1 MSAPFRPRFRIWKQ
15 AKRCVL
21 LPGVFYGLM
30 DEQVNPLRGLM
41 DQQEVQPVQPGAPER
56 VEHIKT
62 NMRQIARR
70 QWWLWSTAVLVT
82 LLLTLGIASF
92 AFPGLLE
99 QSRDTYTFDLNI
111 AMRGLVG
118 LVLIFNVYTIYQ
130 QLQIH
135 RIQNNL
141 SQQNETLVRVEER
154 TEEVYKLAVL
164 DSLTGLYNRRS
175 GEQRLAEEISRSH
188 RHARPLTILLL
199 DINGLKA
206 VNDSFGHPAGDQ
218 VIKHFAELLQRAI
231 RGSDVAVRL
240 GGDEF
245 MAVLPECK
253 PDEVHLV
260 LARLAGKKVEF
271 DDHSIDLKFA
281 AGWTDYI
288 AGETVETL
296 LKRADAALYVNKRA
310 GKEKNESNAR
320 VT

>member
-1 MSAPFRPRFRIWKQ
+1 
-15 AKRCVL
+15 
-21 LPGVFYGLM
+21 
-30 DEQVNPLRGLM
+30 M
-41 DQQEVQPVQPGAPER
+41 DQPELQSTQPGAPER
-56 VEHIKT
+56 VAHIKSH
-62 NMRQIARR
+62 MHQIARR
-70 QWWLWSTAVLVT
+70 QWWLWSTAILVT
-82 LLLTLGIASF
+82 LLLTVGIASF

-99 QSRDTYTFDLNI
+99 QTKDAYALNLNL
-111 AMRGLVG
+111 ALRGLVG

-135 RIQNNL
+135 RIQMDL
-141 SQQNETLVRVEER
+141 SKQVETLGRVEER

-175 GEQRLAEEISRSH
+175 GELRLGEEIARSQ
-188 RHARPLTILLL
+188 RHARPLTVLLL
-199 DINGLKA
+199 DINALKA
-206 VNDSFGHPAGDQ
+206 VNDTLGHPAGDE
-218 VIKHFAELLQRAI
+218 VIKQFAERLQKAI

-245 MAVLPECK
+245 MVVLPECK

-260 LARLAGKKVEF
+260 LGRLTGKKIEF
-271 DDHSIDLKFA
+271 DDHSIDLRFA

-288 AGETVETL
+288 PGESVETL

-310 GKEKNESNAR
+310 GKQNFEANAR